1 MGKFKIISRRR
12 FFFFVGLLTLA
23 IVLAN
28 EFYLSEMP
36 AQADS
41 KATITVSSSQWGQ
54 STYYIGAGDGFVPD
68 QKAAFAEIKDLGL
81 NTMRVS
87 GQASN
92 WEPVDDSPV
101 YGQPSIDQLKAD
113 PNSINWSVWDKH
125 LASNWIGGMGAPEYF
140 STLKSMSIRSV
151 INFTLD
157 HDGAGTFM
165 ANPPITQ
172 ADKNEWWK
180 YVFALAYWLNVR
192 NDYQVNDYEVF
203 NEPDAGS
210 RFWHGTESQ
219 FFDFMRLTHD
229 AIDYVYTKY
238 LPGRSYHVLAPTPTW
253 TNNWISDALANAPDS
268 FDSVSYH
275 QYVTGSEL
283 SKGAT
288 TVHGYLNKSGHSN
301 YRIWIT
307 EWGSYDAF
315 KDYGGGPAND
325 SIPFGISIINGLMD
339 ISHPGDQYVFGTHY
353 YVLHQWELG
362 SGLVDT
368 NEKPRNVYYALRM
381 ATRALKGGKPTYQ
394 SVASTSD
401 INALATKDGATIYVL
416 ATNSSSSSYT
426 VDTDLSGLV
435 SNANTTLYQYDSN
448 HLDSSTAGPAVS
460 NGHVTLSIPNSGA
473 VLLAVKLDPNAPP
486 PTAPPAAPP
495 VSSTAQ
501 KLVGLASKCIGTQN
515 SGDSSGTGLILT
527 ECTSNADQKWTLT
540 TQGAWQGI
548 NSKCVGT
555 QNSSSSNG
563 TGLILAECNSNADQK
578 WTLTNQGTLQGINNK
593 CVGTQNGKSDN
604 GTAIIL
610 WDCNGNPDQKWAF
623 Q

>member
-1 MGKFKIISRRR
+1 MGDFQIISRSSRWLI
-12 FFFFVGLLTLA
+12 VGVLTLA
-23 IVLAN
+23 LVLAN
-28 EFYLSEMP
+28 EFYLP
-36 AQADS
+36 AIADS
-41 KATITVSSSQWGQ
+41 RATITVSSSEWGK
-54 STYYIGAGDGFVPD
+54 STYYIGAGDGFVSD
-68 QKAAFAEIKDLGL
+68 QKASFAEIKDLGL
-81 NTMRVS
+81 NTMRVT
-87 GQASN
+87 GQASK
-92 WEPVDDSPV
+92 WEPVDDSPE
-101 YGQPSIDQLKAD
+101 YGKPSIDQIKAD
-113 PNSINWSVWDKH
+113 PNSIKWSVWDKH
-125 LASNWIGGMGAPEYF
+125 LSSNWIGGMSGPEYF
-140 STLKSMSIRSV
+140 KTLKDMGIRSV

-203 NEPDAGS
+203 NEPDAIP
-210 RFWHGTESQ
+210 RFWHGTKEQ

-253 TNNWISDALANAPDS
+253 TNDWISDALAKVSDT

-283 SKGAT
+283 AVGAK
-288 TVHGYLNKSGHSN
+288 TVHGYLNQSGHSN
-301 YRIWIT
+301 YPIWIT

-339 ISHPGDQYVFGTHY
+339 ISHPGDQYVYGTHY
-353 YVLHQWELG
+353 YVLHQWEPG

-368 NEKPRNVYYALRM
+368 NEKPRKVYYALRL
-381 ATRALKGGKPTYQ
+381 AVRALLGGKPTYQ
-394 SVASTSD
+394 SVASNSD
-401 INALATKDGATIYVL
+401 INAITTKNGSTLYVL
-416 ATNSSSSSYT
+416 ATNTSTNSYT

-448 HLDSSTAGPAVS
+448 HLDSSTAGPSVV

-473 VLLAVKLDPNAPP
+473 VLLEVKLAPNAPS
-486 PTAPPAAPP
+486 PTAPP
-495 VSSTAQ
+495 VSSAAQ

-515 SGDSSGTGLILT
+515 SSSNSGTGLILT
-527 ECTSNADQKWTLT
+527 QCNSNLDQKWTLT
-540 TQGAWQGI
+540 TQGALQGI
-548 NSKCVGT
+548 NNKCAGR
-555 QNSSSSNG
+555 QNGSSNSG
-563 TGLILAECNSNADQK
+563 TGLILTECNSNPDQK
-578 WTLTNQGTLQGINNK
+578 WTLTTQGALQGINNK
-593 CVGTQNGKSDN
+593 CVGTKNGNSDN
-604 GTAIIL
+604 GTGIIL
-610 WDCNGNPDQKWAF
+610 WECNGNPDQKWVL